1 MKCRM
6 LLLLAVLMMALPA
19 CRAAAPDGGV
29 VVGAARTDAYLP
41 LLKGKRVALFSNQT
55 GVVGDRHVLDVLLD
69 NGVNV
74 VTIFSP
80 EHGFRG

>member
-1 MKCRM
+1 MAMKCRM
-6 LLLLAVLMMALPA
+6 LVLLAVLMMALPA

-55 GVVGDRHVLDVLLD
+55 LSLIHISEPTRR
-69 NGVNV
+69 
-74 VTIFSP
+74 TTES
-80 EHGFRG
+80 RR